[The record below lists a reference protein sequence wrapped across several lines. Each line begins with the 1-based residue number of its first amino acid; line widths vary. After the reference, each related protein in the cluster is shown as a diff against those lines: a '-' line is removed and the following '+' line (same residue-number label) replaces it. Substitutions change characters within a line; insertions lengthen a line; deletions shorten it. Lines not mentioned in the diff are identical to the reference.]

1 MKPKWSPEFVHVN
14 VADMDGNGKAE
25 IYVSNLT
32 PASASSFVLEWDGK
46 RFVKVVDNEGW
57 FFRVADLPGK
67 GTCLIGQKR
76 VTGGSFTSTVYR
88 LKYEKGDI
96 STLEALEDLPAM
108 ANVYNFARVDL
119 RGKGGETVVLSPAS
133 EILFM
138 YDAEGEELWKSDE
151 PYGGLDTHLTAPG
164 SLGDSTWTHLSPPI
178 LVTDINGDG
187 VLEIAIAKN
196 FSSVARLLGKQRF
209 FTSGSLHF
217 LDWDELT
224 LSTRFKTPKMPGPIT
239 SYCIKDIDNDKKPE
253 LVMSVVQ
260 RKSGIEIIRDKA
272 AKSKIVVYDL
282 DVEAK

>member
-1 MKPKWSPEFVHVN
+1 
-14 VADMDGNGKAE
+14 
-25 IYVSNLT
+25 
-32 PASASSFVLEWDGK
+32 
-46 RFVKVVDNEGW
+46 
-57 FFRVADLPGK
+57 
-67 GTCLIGQKR
+67 
-76 VTGGSFTSTVYR
+76 
-88 LKYEKGDI
+88 
-96 STLEALEDLPAM
+96 
-108 ANVYNFARVDL
+108 
-119 RGKGGETVVLSPAS
+119 
-133 EILFM
+133 M